1 MRTGRLRT
9 ALATL
14 LLLGLMTAVLAAAGC
29 GGGTTASP
37 SPSASSAAGGALAL
51 KALALKTYVS
61 QLKPIYDQVST
72 SVGSLDGA
80 VSGLSKR
87 PDKTWTTSAV
97 KLQTAAAGLGT
108 AATDLSALTPPP
120 ALQGAQSSLVAALQ
134 QAQKVLETT
143 GAYLAKGAYLPSFPE
158 IKTQIQSQVS
168 DALKAAWA
176 AALASINNAAAPT
189 PAATP

>member
-1 MRTGRLRT
+1 MRTSRLRT

-14 LLLGLMTAVLAAAGC
+14 FIFGLVAAALAAAGC
-29 GGGTTASP
+29 GGTTASP
-37 SPSASSAAGGALAL
+37 SPSASSAAGGGALAL

-61 QLKPIYDQVST
+61 QLKPIYDQVAT

-87 PDKTWTTSAV
+87 PDKTWATSAT
-97 KLQTAAAGLGT
+97 KLNTAAAGLGT
-108 AATDLSALTPPP
+108 AATDLAALTPPP
-120 ALQGAQSSLVAALQ
+120 ALQSAQSSLVAALQ

-143 GAYLAKGAYLPSFPE
+143 GAYLAKGAYLPTFPE
-158 IKTQIQSQVS
+158 IKTQIQSQVN

-176 AALASINNAAAPT
+176 GILDSVNKEAAPAPT
-189 PAATP
+189 ATP